1 MTREAQLPTASAQTA
16 GRLWV
21 ADRASFSCR
30 ICVTV
35 VTFRP
40 EHQKHVV
47 FSTLA
52 LATASAQTVGRI

>member
-1 MTREAQLPTASAQTA
+1 M
-16 GRLWV
+16 
-21 ADRASFSCR
+21 DSFFFLCR

-52 LATASAQTVGRI
+52 FSRESAQTAGRIYFAGVAPLFFLQNL